1 MTGAVVTSTGTRII
15 EPVIGRYQGK
25 PESDRYLSEA
35 ERVVIADGHRAGKS
49 ARAIAMELGRAVST
63 VARELTRNRASDGA
77 YHPFT
82 AHALMRTRRPR
93 PKPRRLEMDAALR
106 GRVQK
111 HLDEHWSPEQIVHE
125 LATKHGSPIAVE
137 TIYQALYA
145 PTRVIARDPWAV
157 LRTGRP
163 HRRPRRRG
171 DQRRPRFIVPITP
184 IDQRPAE
191 VLERVE
197 PGHWE
202 SQ

>member
-1 MTGAVVTSTGTRII
+1 MIHLPVRPKPNRSRRTPHTQTFRQTPSTGTRII

-111 HLDEHWSPEQIVHE
+111 HLDEHWSPEQIAHE

-145 PTRVIARDPWAV
+145 PTRVIAPV
-157 LRTGRP
+157 PPQGRC
-163 HRRPRRRG
+163 
-171 DQRRPRFIVPITP
+171 
-184 IDQRPAE
+184 AA
-191 VLERVE
+191 
-197 PGHWE
+197 W
-202 SQ
+202 